1 MPIPANLL
9 SQLAKR
15 MMSLVRLMLP
25 MLTSSA
31 DCRYRW
37 TSALLHLLQQPLSE
51 SDAEVVAAAVRS
63 VSSMSPFIWH
73 VQEDPSKYSMLAV
86 ATAAALHSGNR

>member
-1 MPIPANLL
+1 MHLL
-9 SQLAKR
+9 NQMAKR
-15 MMSLVRLMLP
+15 MSNMIHLMLP

-31 DCRYRW
+31 DCCYRW
-37 TSALLHLLQQPLSE
+37 TSALLQLLQQPLPE

-73 VQEDPSKYSMLAV
+73 VQEDSSKYSMLAV